1 CLLTSAARR
10 HASGLTRTTSMP
22 NASADST
29 IPSPSSRSRRASS
42 SCSVS
47 SSGCDSPAASSSVG
61 GASASSATARACSGA
76 APSSVRA
83 SCCSTL
89 TSSAA
94 PLCSRSRSSAN
105 DDRLPG
111 PAGLELVVPDA
122 LLLDALLEQ
131 HDALEHRL
139 GARGAARHVH
149 VDRDDLVDALRDGIR
164 VPVRAAAVGA
174 RAHRD
179 HVFGIGHLL
188 VEPLDGGRHL

>member
-1 CLLTSAARR
+1 
-10 HASGLTRTTSMP
+10 MP

-42 SCSVS
+42 SCSTS
-47 SSGCDSPAASSSVG
+47 SSGRDSPSACSSVG
-61 GASASSATARACSGA
+61 GASASSVRASPSARACSA
-76 APSSVRA
+76 ATPSSVRA

-111 PAGLELVVPDA
+111 PAGLELVVPDP
-122 LLLDALLEQ
+122 LLLDPLLEQ
-131 HDALEHRL
+131 DDALEQRL
-139 GARGAARHVH
+139 GARRAARHVH
-149 VDRDDLVDALRDGIR
+149 VDGDDLVDALGDGVR
-164 VPVRAAAVGA
+164 VPIRAAAVGA

-179 HVFGIGHLL
+179 HVLRIGHLL
-188 VEPLDGGRHL
+188 VEALDG

>member
-1 CLLTSAARR
+1 
-10 HASGLTRTTSMP
+10 MP

-42 SCSVS
+42 SCSTS
-47 SSGCDSPAASSSVG
+47 SSGRDSPAACSSVG
-61 GASASSATARACSGA
+61 GASASSASARACSAA

-122 LLLDALLEQ
+122 FLLDALLEQ
-131 HDALEHRL
+131 DDALEQRL
-139 GARGAARHVH
+139 AARRAARHVH
-149 VDRDDLVDALRDGIR
+149 LDADDLVDALGDRVR
-164 VPVRAAAVGA
+164 VPVGAAAVGA

-179 HVFGIGHLL
+179 HVLRIGHLL
-188 VEPLDGGRHL
+188 VETLAGGRHLSGDEAHRPPDVDLATL